1 MNDTVVRIADEP
13 VKTRKVSLPS
23 QRLPAGPDYWP
34 DPPEPSTAKIPLTD
48 PGAQSEE
55 PAGS

>member
-34 DPPEPSTAKIPLTD
+34 DPPEPFPARSPLTD
-48 PGAQSEE
+48 PAAQLEE
-55 PAGS
+55 PADS